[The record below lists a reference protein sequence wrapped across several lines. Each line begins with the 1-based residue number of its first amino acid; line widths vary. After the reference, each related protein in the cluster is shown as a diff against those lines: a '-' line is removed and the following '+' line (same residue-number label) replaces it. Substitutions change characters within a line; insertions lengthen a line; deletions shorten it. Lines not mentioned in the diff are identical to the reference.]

1 MQKFVI
7 LIVLAALAFSC
18 SPDKKAQ
25 LEKLKAQKEKIN
37 EQIAALELEI
47 SESNGNIPEAKLL
60 YVSLTEIKPVRFDH
74 FIEVQGTV
82 DSENNIAVP
91 AEAGGVVKK
100 IYVEKGDLVQKGKL
114 LAELD
119 GAIYER
125 NIESLKT
132 NLELANT
139 MYERQKRL
147 WDQQIGSEM
156 QFLQAKTQKEVLEK
170 QLSALQEQYNMT
182 KITSPISG
190 TVDQVMVREGE
201 AAAPGFPAFRVVQL
215 SDLKVKG
222 EISEVYITSVKKND
236 PVKIK
241 LPVIDKELNLKVSA
255 VSQVIDPNNRTLKLE
270 INIPS
275 VEKDIRPN
283 MIAIM
288 VINDY
293 VSEKAI
299 VVPQNIIQKTGT
311 ESFLFV
317 AEKNADDQWMAKRKV
332 VVPGKSH
339 DNKAEILSGL
349 KEGERIISAG
359 FQNLADGQ
367 LLSVV
372 NE

>member
-1 MQKFVI
+1 MQKILI
-7 LIVLAALAFSC
+7 LIVLAAFAFSC

-25 LEKLKAQKEKIN
+25 LEKLKAEREKIS
-37 EQIAALELEI
+37 EQIKSLEDEI
-47 SESNGNIPEAKLL
+47 NTSNGSSIAAKLIP
-60 YVSLTEIKPVRFDH
+60 VGLTEIKPVRFDH

-82 DSENNIAVP
+82 DSENNIAIP
-91 AEAGGVVKK
+91 AETAGVVKK
-100 IYVEKGDLVQKGKL
+100 IYVEKGDMVQRGQI

-156 QFLQAKTQKEVLEK
+156 QYLQVKTQKEVLEK
-170 QLSALQEQYNMT
+170 QLSALQEQYNLT

-190 TVDQVMVREGE
+190 TVDQLMIREGE
-201 AAAPGFPAFRVVQL
+201 SAAPGFPAIRVVQL
-215 SDLKVKG
+215 SNLKVKG
-222 EISEVYITSVKKND
+222 EISEVYMTSVKKND

-241 LPVIDKELNLKVSA
+241 LPVIDKELNLRVSA
-255 VSQVIDPNNRTLKLE
+255 VSQVIDPNNRTLMLE
-270 INIPS
+270 IKIPS

-288 VINDY
+288 VVNDY

-332 VVPGKSH
+332 VVTGKSY